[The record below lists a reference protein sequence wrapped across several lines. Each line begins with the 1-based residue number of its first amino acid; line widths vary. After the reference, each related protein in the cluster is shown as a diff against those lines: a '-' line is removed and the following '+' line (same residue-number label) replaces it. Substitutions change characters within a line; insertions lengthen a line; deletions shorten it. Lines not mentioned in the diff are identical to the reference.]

1 MSTASQR
8 YATPAPGEERVRYRL
23 TRRLLDAG
31 EVDVMSSLAFPL
43 PATAM
48 SGLVGVPA
56 ADPVALRSAAAAM
69 QQIRA
74 YFFEPTN

>member
-1 MSTASQR
+1 
-8 YATPAPGEERVRYRL
+8 
-23 TRRLLDAG
+23 
-31 EVDVMSSLAFPL
+31 MSSLAFPL